1 MMNQNQNGNRDEG
14 LRENR
19 EAAEAFQRLKEGNAR
34 FVRGEALNLAHDA
47 ARRDELATKGQR
59 PYAFILTCS
68 DSRVVPEFIFSAG
81 LGELFVT
88 RAAGNVLGNSILAS
102 AQYAAQDLGAK
113 LFVVLGHSQCGGVKA
128 TLSGEELSGALAH
141 MGQRIRAGI
150 GRETDYLRAV
160 ELNARAEAA
169 DLAARLLEYCP
180 EQTLVVVP
188 AVYDIETGSVHFL
201 ED

>member
-1 MMNQNQNGNRDEG
+1 MNQK
-14 LRENR
+14 LREAFAR
-19 EAAEAFQRLKEGNAR
+19 CPEAAAALEKLKAGNAR
-34 FVRGEALNLAHDA
+34 FVAG
-47 ARRDELATKGQR
+47 
-59 PYAFILTCS
+59 S

-88 RAAGNVLGNSILAS
+88 RAAGNVLGTSILAS

-180 EQTLVVVP
+180 EQKLVVVP
-188 AVYDIETGSVHFL
+188 AVYDIETGSVRFL

>member
-1 MMNQNQNGNRDEG
+1 MNQK
-14 LRENR
+14 LREAFAR
-19 EAAEAFQRLKEGNAR
+19 CPEAAAALEKLKAGNAR
-34 FVRGEALNLAHDA
+34 FVAGKTQEMPRDS
-47 ARRDELATKGQR
+47 ARRGGRPAGGGQY
-59 PYAFILTCS
+59 PYAFLLTCS

-88 RAAGNVLGNSILAS
+88 RAAGNVLGTSILAS

-180 EQTLVVVP
+180 EQKLVVVP
-188 AVYDIETGSVHFL
+188 AVYDIETGSVRFL

>member
-1 MMNQNQNGNRDEG
+1 MLG
-14 LRENR
+14 
-19 EAAEAFQRLKEGNAR
+19 ANAVCGGCKHLYGPR
-34 FVRGEALNLAHDA
+34 HP
-47 ARRDELATKGQR
+47 ARRESLAREGQY
-59 PYAFILTCS
+59 PYAFLLTCS

-102 AQYAAQDLGAK
+102 AQYAAQDLGVR
-113 LFVVLGHSQCGGVKA
+113 LFLVLGHSQCGGVKA

-180 EQTLVVVP
+180 EQKLVVVP
-188 AVYDIETGSVHFL
+188 AVYDIETGSVRFL